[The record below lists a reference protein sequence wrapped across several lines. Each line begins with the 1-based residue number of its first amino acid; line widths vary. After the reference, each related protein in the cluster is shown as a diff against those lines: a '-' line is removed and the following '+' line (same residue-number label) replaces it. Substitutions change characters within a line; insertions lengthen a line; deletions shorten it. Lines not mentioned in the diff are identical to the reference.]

1 MSALFPPRG
10 APAPPSPDGLR
21 IGAVLAV
28 LVHVLLLIALAFG
41 VNWRAHT
48 PEGAAAELWS
58 AVPQVAAPRAAAPP
72 PPPPVPTKRLPPVAA
87 KPEPVAPTP
96 PPPTPAPAPEPPK
109 MADADIAI
117 EKARRAA
124 AEAAEREKALQ
135 REAETQEALRKE
147 EAARREAEREKAERE
162 QTEREKAEREK
173 LAREK
178 AEREKV
184 AREKAE
190 REKVERDKL
199 AREKAERE
207 KAEREKAMAEAARQE
222 KLAKEAEARRAKEAA
237 ERAQREE
244 VALAA
249 QREAYLKR
257 IQGQA
262 GATGAPDST
271 GTAAQSSGP
280 SANYAGRIRARIKPN
295 IVLTDNV
302 PGNPVATVE
311 VRCAA
316 DGTIVS
322 RKLVKSSGSALWDE
336 TVLRAIDRTETLP
349 RDVDGRVP
357 SLMQIEFRPRD

>member
-1 MSALFPPRG
+1 LVSA
-10 APAPPSPDGLR
+10 S
-21 IGAVLAV
+21 
-28 LVHVLLLIALAFG
+28 
-41 VNWRAHT
+41 
-48 PEGAAAELWS
+48 AAAANAS
-58 AVPQVAAPRAAAPP
+58 KTAAA
-72 PPPPVPTKRLPPVAA
+72 AA
-87 KPEPVAPTP
+87 ASATP
-96 PPPTPAPAPEPPK
+96 PPPAATPATDTTAASRT
-109 MADADIAI
+109 AD
-117 EKARRAA
+117 
-124 AEAAEREKALQ
+124 AEAARQAAQ
-135 REAETQEALRKE
+135 RK
-147 EAARREAEREKAERE
+147 
-162 QTEREKAEREK
+162 
-173 LAREK
+173 AREK
-178 AEREKV
+178 A
-184 AREKAE
+184 
-190 REKVERDKL
+190 

-222 KLAKEAEARRAKEAA
+222 KLAKEAEARRAKDAA

-357 SLMQIEFRPRD
+357 STVIIVFNPRG

>member
-96 PPPTPAPAPEPPK
+96 PPPPAPAPAPEPPK
-109 MADADIAI
+109 VADADIAI

-135 REAETQEALRKE
+135 REAEKQEALRKE
-147 EAARREAEREKAERE
+147 EAARREA
-162 QTEREKAEREK
+162 EREKAEREK

-190 REKVERDKL
+190 RDKVERDKL